1 MQNNLKLAHLL
12 GAGTIMLSMGVGAQP
27 LLLSDNEVR
36 IGVLT
41 DMSGIFSDLSGPGSV
56 LAAELAIEDFKK
68 STKTTFP
75 IKLVFADH
83 QNKADVA
90 STRARQWFDA
100 DGVDM
105 IADVPSSAAALAVL
119 NIAKEKGRFAIFS
132 GAASTRITNE
142 ECTPSGLH
150 WAYDSYALAASTA
163 RAVMKQGGDTWF
175 FLTADYAG
183 GHALEKDAADVVK
196 ASGGQV
202 FGSMK
207 HPFSAPDFSSFLLTA
222 QGSKAKVIALANAG
236 NDTTNSIKQ
245 AVEFG
250 ITKQQILA
258 ATLMFITDV
267 HGLGLSKAQNM
278 YLTEAFYWDFDEK
291 TRAWSKRFFEKQKRM
306 PTMVQ
311 ASVYSSVLH
320 YLKGI
325 AAASTDEMMP
335 VLKKMRSMPVE
346 DMFSRNGK
354 LREDGRMV
362 HDMYLLQVK
371 RPSESK
377 YPWDYYHVRQITPGD
392 QAFIPLEK
400 STCALLK
407 K

>member
-1 MQNNLKLAHLL
+1 MQKKLKLAHLL
-12 GAGTIMLSMGVGAQP
+12 GVSAIVLSMGAVAQP
-27 LLLSDNEVR
+27 LRLSDNEVR

-41 DMSGIFSDLSGPGSV
+41 DMSGIFSDLSGRGSV

-68 STKTTFP
+68 TTKTTFP
-75 IKLVFADH
+75 IKLVFGDH

-90 STRARQWFDA
+90 SSRARQWYDA

-119 NIAKEKGRFAIFS
+119 NIAKEKSKFAIFS

-150 WAYDSYALAASTA
+150 WAYDTYALAAGTA
-163 RAVMKQGGDTWF
+163 RAVVKQGGDTWF
-175 FLTADYAG
+175 FVTADYAG
-183 GHALEKDAADVVK
+183 GHALEKDAAEVVK
-196 ASGGQV
+196 AAGGKV
-202 FGSMK
+202 LGSIK
-207 HPFSAPDFSSFLLTA
+207 HPFSAPEFSSFLLTA

-236 NDTTNSIKQ
+236 NDTTNAIKQ

-250 ITKQQILA
+250 ITKQQTLA

-267 HGLGLSKAQNM
+267 HGLGLSKAQDM

-291 TRAWSKRFFEKQKRM
+291 TRAWSKRFFEKHKRM

-320 YLKGI
+320 YLKSVS
-325 AAASTDEMMP
+325 AAGTDEMMP
-335 VLKKMRSMPVE
+335 VLKKMRELPVE

-371 RPSESK
+371 KPAESK
-377 YPWDYYHVRQITPGD
+377 YPWDYYHVRQVTPGD
-392 QAFIPLEK
+392 QAFIPLDK
-400 STCALLK
+400 STCASLK

>member
-1 MQNNLKLAHLL
+1 MQKKFKFARLFGLGLFVL
-12 GAGTIMLSMGVGAQP
+12 STGAGAQSFR
-27 LLLSDNEVR
+27 LSDDEVR

-41 DMSGIFSDLSGPGSV
+41 DMSGIYSDLSGRGSV
-56 LAAELAIEDFKK
+56 LAAEMAIEDFNK
-68 STKTTFP
+68 STKTKFP
-75 IKLVFADH
+75 IKLTFGDH

-90 STRARQWFDA
+90 SSRARQWFDA

-119 NIAKEKGRFAIFS
+119 NIAKEKGKFVIFS
-132 GAASTRITNE
+132 GAASARITNE

-150 WAYDSYALAASTA
+150 WAYDTYALAASTA
-163 RAVMKQGGDTWF
+163 RAVMKQGHDTWF
-175 FLTADYAG
+175 FVTADYAG
-183 GHALEKDAADVVK
+183 GHALEKDAADVVR
-196 ASGGQV
+196 ASGGKV
-202 FGSMK
+202 LGSIK
-207 HPFSAPDFSSFLLTA
+207 HPFSAPEFSSYLLTA

-236 NDTTNSIKQ
+236 SDTTNAIKQ

-250 ITKQQILA
+250 ITKQQTLA

-267 HGLGLSKAQNM
+267 HGLGLNKAQNM

-325 AAASTDEMMP
+325 SAAGSDEMMP
-335 VLKKMRSMPVE
+335 VLKKMRAMPVE

-371 RPSESK
+371 KPSESK

-392 QAFIPLEK
+392 QAFIPLDK